1 MAVELSRLMQ
11 LAMGQLPALQM
22 GDLPRPVAEYL
33 KCHPAIVWLGPNEL
47 TKIARKHGDDI
58 KLEQLQCMP
67 FALRDGEYYTEDRRP
82 NCVTIIYRERTA
94 GLQYTIG
101 LKAAGR
107 GSEVWVQTFHRIDDR
122 KAARRRAARSFLF
135 VRSGR

>member
-1 MAVELSRLMQ
+1 MPVELSQLMQ

-47 TKIARKHGDDI
+47 AKIVRKHGDDI
-58 KLEQLQCMP
+58 RHEQLQCMP
-67 FALRDGEYYTEDRRP
+67 FAIKDGEYYTEECRP
-82 NCVTIIYRERTA
+82 NCVTIIYRERNV

-101 LKAAGR
+101 LKAAG
-107 GSEVWVQTFHRIDDR
+107 G
-122 KAARRRAARSFLF
+122 AARSGSKRFIELMTRRRRGDARLEAFFL
-135 VRSGR
+135 